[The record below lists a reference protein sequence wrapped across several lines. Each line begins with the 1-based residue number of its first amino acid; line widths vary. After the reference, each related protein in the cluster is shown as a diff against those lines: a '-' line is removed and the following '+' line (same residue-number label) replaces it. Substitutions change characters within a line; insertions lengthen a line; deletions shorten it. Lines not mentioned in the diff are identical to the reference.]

1 MGNVDPAAVMYMGT
15 PLDVRI
21 GTLESLK
28 AGWDSP
34 KGFMVMSGCS
44 LPIET
49 PFENIDAMM
58 QTMRDVGYPINPE
71 RIDELMEE
79 ALAQKS
85 KA

>member
-1 MGNVDPAAVMYMGT
+1 MFGGT

-21 GTLESLK
+21 GTLQSLK

-44 LPIET
+44 LPVDS

-58 QTMRDVGYPINPE
+58 DTVREVGYPVSID
-71 RIDELMEE
+71 RIDAMLEE
-79 ALAQKS
+79 ALYQKQ
-85 KA
+85 KEEE